1 MSEVGKCIPDDSET
15 VWFSQSEIQSVAVSQ
30 NKIQKSIQGDTANG
44 YCCLT
49 V

>member
-15 VWFSQSEIQSVAVSQ
+15 VRFSQSETHSVAVSQ
-30 NKIQKSIQGDTANG
+30 SKSQKSIQGGTANG
-44 YCCLT
+44 YFCLT